1 MLVTSLEIF
10 VLEVFRISHIIGS
23 LRRNERSSDA
33 PGELPASAFVLF
45 PFFYVERPPPR
56 GVRGKAV
63 S

>member
-10 VLEVFRISHIIGS
+10 VFDFFRISHIIGS
-23 LRRNERSSDA
+23 LRRNERNDDA
-33 PGELPASAFVLF
+33 PGDIPASEFVLF
-45 PFFYVERPPPR
+45 FVFSRAPPAG